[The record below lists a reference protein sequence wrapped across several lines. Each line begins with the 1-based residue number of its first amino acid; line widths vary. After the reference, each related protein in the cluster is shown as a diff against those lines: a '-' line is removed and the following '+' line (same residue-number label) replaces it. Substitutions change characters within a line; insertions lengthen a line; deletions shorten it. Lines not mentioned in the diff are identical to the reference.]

1 MIIKANERGMA
12 LLVTLVLS
20 FVALGFIA
28 AILYLLNTST
38 SGSGAT
44 KRYSMALETAK
55 GVSDYVVE
63 KILSNDLTCSGSSCD
78 SGESIDI
85 DITPPDHN
93 VEAKLLSDPKEVTF
107 SGVDY
112 TIYAVR
118 VEAENSKTNDKAIIE
133 FVYRTY

>member
-1 MIIKANERGMA
+1 MIIKSNEKGMA

-28 AILYLLNTST
+28 AILYLVNTST

-55 GVSDYVVE
+55 GVSDYVIE
-63 KILSNDLTCSGSSCD
+63 KILSDDLTCSGASCD
-78 SGESIDI
+78 SGETIDM
-85 DITPPDHN
+85 DITPPDHS
-93 VEAKLLSDPKEVTF
+93 VEAKMLSDPKKVTL

-112 TIYAVR
+112 TIYSVR
-118 VEAENSKTNDKAIIE
+118 VKAENNKTNNKAIVE

>member
-1 MIIKANERGMA
+1 MMIKSNEKGMA

-63 KILSNDLTCSGSSCD
+63 KILSDDLKCSGSSCD

-85 DITPPDHN
+85 DIAPPDHN
-93 VEAKLLSDPKEVTF
+93 VNAKMLSDPKKVTL

-112 TIYAVR
+112 TIYSIR
-118 VEAENSKTNDKAIIE
+118 VEAENNKTNDKAIIE

>member
-1 MIIKANERGMA
+1 MMIKANEKGMA

-63 KILSNDLTCSGSSCD
+63 KILSNDLTCGGSSCD

-85 DITPPDHN
+85 DIAPPDHN
-93 VEAKLLSDPKEVTF
+93 VEAKLLSDPKKVTL

-112 TIYAVR
+112 TIYSVR
-118 VEAENSKTNDKAIIE
+118 VEAENNKTNDKAIVE

>member
-1 MIIKANERGMA
+1 MMIKTNEKGMA
-12 LLVTLVLS
+12 LIITLVLS

-63 KILSNDLTCSGSSCD
+63 KILSDDLTCSGSSCD

-85 DITPPDHN
+85 DIAPPNHN
-93 VEAKLLSDPKEVTF
+93 ISAIMLSDPKKVTVDE
-107 SGVDY
+107 VDY
-112 TIYAVR
+112 TIYSVR
-118 VEAENSKTNDKAIIE
+118 VEAENDKTNDKAIIE